1 VVAVKSVRCL
11 LDYTR
16 MLLTFLAVYAWR
28 IRDLSTSA
36 LDIGV
41 VCEHVYT
48 PESEHADL
56 RLMSFDVI
64 TTGSAYTIA
73 MVFSDSSIKVS

>member
-1 VVAVKSVRCL
+1 
-11 LDYTR
+11 
-16 MLLTFLAVYAWR
+16 MLLTCFSVYVWR
-28 IRDLSTSA
+28 VRELSTAA
-36 LDIGV
+36 LQIGV

-56 RLMSFDVI
+56 RLMSFDVS
-64 TTGSAYTIA
+64 TSGSSHTIA